1 MNGCCRMDDGALV
14 CICCSVA
21 GKHASIVGCDNTTQF
36 CNYIIFVIKELL
48 LWHERSIAISF
59 LQWIFVAVYGTRK

>member
-1 MNGCCRMDDGALV
+1 MKLIGAFSVLLCICDRWGIMKGCCTMDDGAFV

-36 CNYIIFVIKELL
+36 CNYMILVEMHCF
-48 LWHERSIAISF
+48 
-59 LQWIFVAVYGTRK
+59 

>member
-1 MNGCCRMDDGALV
+1 MKGCCTMDDGALV

-36 CNYIIFVIKELL
+36 CNYIIFVEMHCFCGMSAVL
-48 LWHERSIAISF
+48 HF
-59 LQWIFVAVYGTRK
+59 LFTINICCCVRD